1 MRPVGS
7 YLRQVSVTDE
17 ISVSL
22 VMAKSRVVPL
32 KPPTSVPR
40 MELAAAWT
48 SAETATSV
56 ADELGIDGLSL
67 YFWVDNMIVLGYIRN
82 DKKRFRT
89 YVANR
94 SKKIRNITEKAAWGH
109 VSTDLNPADDASRGL
124 SVSEEKKVFRWF
136 NGPDIL
142 WSPGG
147 MSSQVK
153 NDGEIPDDDPEVI
166 VEVKSNA
173 VQAESENHLV
183 SSHFILDSFG
193 ERVSC
198 WERMIKLLAA
208 LVYFMQ
214 FLNDKVVRA
223 ERSVVDLVGAEERLL
238 KMIQITI
245 FPPEEPTERP
255 L

>member
-1 MRPVGS
+1 MVSLFILPGRKVFQKVTHEGGSWKDELSPVHRAEWEKWRLELCALKDVKVRRCFKPPNFEVVTAELHSFSDASDYGYGQAS

-56 ADELGIDGLSL
+56 ADELGIDGLVL

-89 YVANR
+89 YVAKR

-124 SVSEEKKVFRWF
+124 SVSEERKVFRWF

-147 MSSQVK
+147 MSSQSK
-153 NDGEIPDDDPEVI
+153 GKLRFP
-166 VEVKSNA
+166 
-173 VQAESENHLV
+173 
-183 SSHFILDSFG
+183 ILTYWWI
-193 ERVSC
+193 R
-198 WERMIKLLAA
+198 
-208 LVYFMQ
+208 
-214 FLNDKVVRA
+214 LN
-223 ERSVVDLVGAEERLL
+223 
-238 KMIQITI
+238 I
-245 FPPEEPTERP
+245 
-255 L
+255 